1 MAYMAR
7 AKRDM
12 AQSKVETKL
21 WPALL
26 IDRREE
32 EYGIR

>member
-1 MAYMAR
+1 MAHMAR
-7 AKRDM
+7 AGRDM
-12 AQSKVETKL
+12 AQSKVETKP
-21 WPALL
+21 WPVLI

>member
-1 MAYMAR
+1 MAYLAR
-7 AKRDM
+7 AGRDM
-12 AQSKVETKL
+12 AQSKVETKP

-26 IDRREE
+26 IDGREE